1 MENKVYSLIAD
12 VLGISKDKI
21 NDSLEMKDIE
31 SWDSL
36 RHMELITSIENFFS
50 IELNID
56 EILKMNSIKGII
68 KVLEEKNLN

>member
-1 MENKVYSLIAD
+1 MENKVYTLIAD

-68 KVLEEKNLN
+68 KVLEQKKLN